1 MSKTEYYRKTLQTL
15 ADWDSF
21 LLKESGLPGPR
32 ANLELV
38 NVVADEGTE
47 AQFRHFLTFDEK
59 ESPAQFT
66 A

>member
-1 MSKTEYYRKTLQTL
+1 MFSAILDRESAMSKSEYYRETLRTL

-47 AQFRHFLTFDEK
+47 TQF
-59 ESPAQFT
+59 
-66 A
+66 